1 MDGKLQ
7 SSTTTTLP
15 SSSSSSPSFPPY
27 SLSQSALQAMA
38 SRNNANKSNAP
49 PPPWKL
55 SHDPNREVQKYHLV
69 KRSIGQPSQGF
80 LLQTYVTT
88 DQLTPF
94 EKRALDAGRD
104 LGGRTM
110 GGKGGGKKG
119 GGKKGGG
126 NAAKGANKRPNDKE
140 TKPASL
146 KKKRVEGRVA
156 VYVVL
161 NNEGLGK
168 VRRKERGERRSSP

>member
-1 MDGKLQ
+1 
-7 SSTTTTLP
+7 
-15 SSSSSSPSFPPY
+15 
-27 SLSQSALQAMA
+27 
-38 SRNNANKSNAP
+38 
-49 PPPWKL
+49 
-55 SHDPNREVQKYHLV
+55 
-69 KRSIGQPSQGF
+69 
-80 LLQTYVTT
+80 
-88 DQLTPF
+88 
-94 EKRALDAGRD
+94 
-104 LGGRTM
+104 M

-168 VRRKERGERRSSP
+168 VRREERGERRSSP